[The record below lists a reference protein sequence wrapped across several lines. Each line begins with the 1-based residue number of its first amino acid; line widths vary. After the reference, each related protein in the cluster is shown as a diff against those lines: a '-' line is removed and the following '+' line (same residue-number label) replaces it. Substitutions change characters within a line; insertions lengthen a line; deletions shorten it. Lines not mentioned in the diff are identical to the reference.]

1 MRLAPFNKA
10 APTAPAEPP
19 ACYRRH
25 GDHADST
32 CPECGLFVAAGPY
45 TPAEYARYFTTPMVA
60 QPHVDIGRAGD
71 ATPSHEAAR
80 AALELADARATAARG
95 ALGDLIRRIA
105 LARSEAEADQLKAE
119 ELVVHDEVRE
129 AAEYAQKA
137 RARYNAEDRAL
148 GQRILAAQRKV
159 EGRS

>member
-80 AALELADARATAARG
+80 AALELADARATAARS

-105 LARSEAEADQLKAE
+105 LARSEAEADQLNAE
-119 ELVVHDEVRE
+119 EPAVHDELRE
-129 AAEYAQKA
+129 ASEHAQKA
-137 RARYNAEDRAL
+137 RVRYHAEERLRAR
-148 GQRILAAQRKV
+148 RIQAATAKA